1 MWHGNLAGL
10 VDTALPDGQVHH
22 SRYADFLTDPF
33 GVVRSV
39 YDAFGREIS
48 PEAEKRMKAYLANRP
63 KDAHGKHE
71 YSFDDLGLDR
81 ATEAARFARYR
92 ANFAVPEEG

>member
-1 MWHGNLAGL
+1 MKLRRTTLFIPG
-10 VDTALPDGQVHH
+10 TLPEAQVHH

-33 GVVRSV
+33 AVVRSV
-39 YDAFGREIS
+39 YEAFGRELA
-48 PEAEKRMKAYLANRP
+48 PDVEARMKAYLANRP

-81 ATEAARFARYR
+81 ASESAGFARYR
-92 ANFAVPEEG
+92 STFSVPEEG